1 MRSENCVPEGYDKHM
16 SSEIERPEAPLPRKR
31 ASSAARQATAN
42 LLAEALADGQITI
55 AEFDERTAQVWQAV
69 YADELDRL
77 TADVEVANSTEPVPR
92 PAATPHAHSRA
103 EVVPQQGG
111 SAFSLAIMGGSS
123 REGSWRIARHH
134 TSLATMGGH
143 YLDLR
148 EATLSAQETVI
159 TAIAVMGGIEIV
171 VPEDVRVLSEG
182 FGIMGGFGVTDHPSC
197 TLRIDDIP
205 ASAPIIRI
213 RGLGLMGG
221 VGITRAARGAR
232 V

>member
-1 MRSENCVPEGYDKHM
+1 M
-16 SSEIERPEAPLPRKR
+16 SSEIERSEAQLPRKR

-42 LLAEALADGQITI
+42 LLTEALADGQIDIT
-55 AEFDERTAQVWQAV
+55 EFDERTAQVWQAT
-69 YADELDRL
+69 YADELEHL
-77 TADVEVANSTEPVPR
+77 TADVEVSDSKKPDSQVT
-92 PAATPHAHSRA
+92 ATPRTQPTM
-103 EVVPQQGG
+103 EIVPHQGG
-111 SAFSLAIMGGSS
+111 SAFSFAVMGGSTS
-123 REGSWRIARHH
+123 KGSWHIARHH
-134 TSLATMGGH
+134 TSLAMMGGN

-148 EATLSAQETVI
+148 EATLSSHETVI
-159 TAIAVMGGIEIV
+159 TAVALMGGIDIV
-171 VPEDVRVLSEG
+171 VPEDVRVISEG

-205 ASAPIIRI
+205 ASAPIVRV

>member
-1 MRSENCVPEGYDKHM
+1 M
-16 SSEIERPEAPLPRKR
+16 SSEIERSEAQLPRKR

-42 LLAEALADGQITI
+42 LLTEALADGQIDI
-55 AEFDERTAQVWQAV
+55 SEFDERTAQVWQAT
-69 YADELDRL
+69 YADELERL
-77 TADVEVANSTEPVPR
+77 TADVAVPDSKK
-92 PAATPHAHSRA
+92 PDSQVTATPRTQPTM
-103 EVVPQQGG
+103 EIVPHQGG
-111 SAFSLAIMGGSS
+111 SAFSLAVMGGSTS
-123 REGSWRIARHH
+123 NGSWHIARHH
-134 TSLATMGGH
+134 TSLAMMGGN

-148 EATLSAQETVI
+148 EATLSSHETVI
-159 TAIAVMGGIEIV
+159 TAVALMGGIEIV
-171 VPEDVRVLSEG
+171 VPEDVRVINEG

-205 ASAPIIRI
+205 ASAPIVRV

>member
-1 MRSENCVPEGYDKHM
+1 M
-16 SSEIERPEAPLPRKR
+16 SSEIERSEAQLPRKR

-42 LLAEALADGQITI
+42 LLTEALADGQIDI
-55 AEFDERTAQVWQAV
+55 SEFDERTAKVWQAT
-69 YADELDRL
+69 YADELERL
-77 TADVEVANSTEPVPR
+77 TADVEVVDSNVPDS
-92 PAATPHAHSRA
+92 PPHTQPTM
-103 EVVPQQGG
+103 EIVPHQGG
-111 SAFSLAIMGGSS
+111 SAFSFAVMGGSTS
-123 REGSWRIARHH
+123 KGSWHIARHH
-134 TSLATMGGH
+134 TSLAMMGGN

-148 EATLSAQETVI
+148 EATLSSHETVI
-159 TAIAVMGGIEIV
+159 TAVALMGGIDIV
-171 VPEDVRVLSEG
+171 VPEDVRVISEG

-205 ASAPIIRI
+205 ASAPIVRV